1 MKKHDFH
8 EAGIIFNNWACTNIM
23 KNLFPGNLV
32 DIIPKNEE
40 KKREKER
47 KKEKKKRRKSVAE
60 LLSQFH

>member
-1 MKKHDFH
+1 
-8 EAGIIFNNWACTNIM
+8 M